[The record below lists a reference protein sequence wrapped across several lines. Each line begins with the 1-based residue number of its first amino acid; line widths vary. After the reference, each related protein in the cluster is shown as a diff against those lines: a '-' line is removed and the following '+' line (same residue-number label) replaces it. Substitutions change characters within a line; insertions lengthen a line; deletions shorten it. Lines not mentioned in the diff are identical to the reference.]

1 MMKTDNRKLL
11 ADTNIIPYIFNGN
24 KEVRKLLEGYEIFI
38 SVITEMEILC
48 FPFLSSKEFQLVNER
63 LQELRIVDI
72 NEQIK
77 DLVYKISLERKIKLT
92 DCIIAATASYLN
104 IPLVTADK
112 VLDNIPFVDTILIN
126 I

>member
-1 MMKTDNRKLL
+1 MKYLFLL
-11 ADTNIIPYIFNGN
+11 SPKWKYYAF
-24 KEVRKLLEGYEIFI
+24 L
-38 SVITEMEILC
+38 
-48 FPFLSSKEFQLVNER
+48 LSSKEFQLVNER

-77 DLVYKISLERKIKLT
+77 DLVYKISLKRKIELT

>member
-1 MMKTDNRKLL
+1 VMKTDNRKLL

-92 DCIIAATASYLN
+92 DCFIAATASYLN